1 MDNQNSPNWPNNPP
15 APPFGGTPPS
25 PPTPADP
32 PFQTTAE
39 PNDTNPTP
47 NFSST
52 PPLSS
57 PLPSE
62 PPAPV
67 NPFSPPPLPTT
78 SPSSTPDY
86 STPTPTFP
94 AATQPNWQ
102 DTMPQD
108 ILPSG
113 LDQHVSNT
121 FGSSSPLDNP
131 WHAPAQPPPID
142 GPTPTPTPT
151 WMPPDNPAPLSQQGM
166 AAPMEVPEPSGA
178 PVAANLAGT
187 EPQLTGMESSPT
199 VGESAPTDLSHL
211 LGNNSSETP
220 AQAPPAGPETLVMPS
235 SNPNTVPEV
244 PNIPTEDHKG
254 IPKWLIGVGIGLL
267 VIVAGASAY
276 FILGVGQP
284 SKNTESVPAQI
295 SKQTVKTP
303 PPIATPTPQ
312 APAAAATGSANF
324 GELDGTQ
331 QATSAADLLRQRQG
345 R

>member
-15 APPFGGTPPS
+15 SPPFGGTPPPPPAEPTAASDPLPASTS
-25 PPTPADP
+25 PLTSAPTEPSSFFTTPTPL
-32 PFQTTAE
+32 TTE
-39 PNDTNPTP
+39 PVQ
-47 NFSST
+47 
-52 PPLSS
+52 
-57 PLPSE
+57 
-62 PPAPV
+62 PV
-67 NPFSPPPLPTT
+67 
-78 SPSSTPDY
+78 PDY
-86 STPTPTFP
+86 STPPST
-94 AATQPNWQ
+94 TQPNWQ
-102 DTMPQD
+102 DTM
-108 ILPSG
+108 PSG

-131 WHAPAQPPPID
+131 WNAPAQPPPID
-142 GPTPTPTPT
+142 GPAPTPTPT
-151 WMPPDNPAPLSQQGM
+151 WIPPDNPTPPSQEM
-166 AAPMEVPEPSGA
+166 AVPMEAS
-178 PVAANLAGT
+178 ANPAGI
-187 EPQLTGMESSPT
+187 ESHPTGMEPNPI

-220 AQAPPAGPETLVMPS
+220 AQTPPDGPETLVMPS
-235 SNPNTVPEV
+235 SYPNAAPEV

-267 VIVAGASAY
+267 VIVASASAY

-303 PPIATPTPQ
+303 PPIATPAPQ
-312 APAAAATGSANF
+312 PAAPVSTGSANF
-324 GELDGTQ
+324 EELEGTQ